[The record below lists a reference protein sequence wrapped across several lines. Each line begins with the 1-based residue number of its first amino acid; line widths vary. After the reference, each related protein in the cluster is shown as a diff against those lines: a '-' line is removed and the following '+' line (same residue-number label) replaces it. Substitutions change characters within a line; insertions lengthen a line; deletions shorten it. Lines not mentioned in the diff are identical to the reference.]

1 MQLNVEKKIPK
12 LIIFKYFKR
21 IFKRQAN
28 DSSSRMKSRTN
39 TPPDLCGI
47 VQFIPDV
54 PI

>member
-1 MQLNVEKKIPK
+1 MQLHIVKEILK
-12 LIIFKYFKR
+12 LIIFGSFKR
-21 IFKRQAN
+21 IFKRQIN

-39 TPPDLCGI
+39 TPPSLSGI